1 MGREVPLTPDKNG
14 RAGGQPSSTW
24 ALGSDPL
31 AEGGGVPGGTS
42 GGKIYAIMCGPDVSV
57 CTCLEDGDLTGST
70 DRYPQFAFI

>member
-14 RAGGQPSSTW
+14 IAGGQPSSMW

-42 GGKIYAIMCGPDVSV
+42 GGKI
-57 CTCLEDGDLTGST
+57 
-70 DRYPQFAFI
+70 